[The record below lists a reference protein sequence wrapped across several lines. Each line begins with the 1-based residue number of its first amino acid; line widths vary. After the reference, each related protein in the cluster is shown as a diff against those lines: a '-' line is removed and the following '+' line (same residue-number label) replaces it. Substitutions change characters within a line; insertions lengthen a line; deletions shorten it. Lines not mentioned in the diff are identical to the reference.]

1 MIQYIYQQY
10 DRVYTGVFCTA
21 FYIAVILH
29 DPVICHTKG
38 EIEMKKILSLFAA
51 VWILTCIP
59 ANAASG
65 DAIRPIYTTDILTE
79 MDYIPIQGYA
89 IDGKMMICLEDLAN
103 YGFSVYYNDEARALF
118 VNKHRR
124 ADESFSP
131 NIERGTVGGAAGY
144 TYETDIRA
152 YINGQEVEAENIG
165 GKLAVCV
172 EDMARLT
179 NTSRIRNLNI
189 IYPSYFIDHSYSDRT
204 RTLYVQSNIAVDN
217 MYETHL
223 AKLADSIS
231 SSDGL
236 LTIESEF
243 TGDTYT
249 EYAVKGIY
257 RDMANPDGCN
267 AVRFYKNGCV
277 FNAENALTE
286 YDFLSSEPLKEGISI
301 TDMSFSEDGKYLCF
315 SGERSKPVPNSPM
328 GWRDIYETGDYMLDM
343 DTFEL
348 IKVNV
353 QEY

>member
-51 VWILTCIP
+51 VWLLTCIP

-65 DAIRPIYTTDILTE
+65 DAVRPIYTTDILTE
-79 MDYIPIQGYA
+79 MDYIQIQGYA

-172 EDMARLT
+172 EAMARLT

-189 IYPSYFIDHSYSDRT
+189 IYPSYFILILTCSPACTDIGGRPS
-204 RTLYVQSNIAVDN
+204 
-217 MYETHL
+217 
-223 AKLADSIS
+223 SIS
-231 SSDGL
+231 
-236 LTIESEF
+236 
-243 TGDTYT
+243 
-249 EYAVKGIY
+249 A
-257 RDMANPDGCN
+257 
-267 AVRFYKNGCV
+267 
-277 FNAENALTE
+277 
-286 YDFLSSEPLKEGISI
+286 SI
-301 TDMSFSEDGKYLCF
+301 
-315 SGERSKPVPNSPM
+315 P
-328 GWRDIYETGDYMLDM
+328 
-343 DTFEL
+343 
-348 IKVNV
+348 
-353 QEY
+353 